1 MFDTQNLNCDQV
13 TFAKIISP
21 GQAFVRYEKISLDDI
36 YIPPMT
42 DNPVRVEGKDPVNVM
57 ALVQSFKQGIDYSR
71 MPPTVRRNP
80 RIVDGKHYTWE
91 LVTGNHRFEAFLL
104 LGYTEWI
111 FGVYEFAIDGFSY
124 EDSIR
129 TFELMENDHKPQ
141 LASSENDVVNTISR
155 LIDYGSKLVDNTEDS
170 IRRYCITYLPNM
182 HGNKRNSIVLKTMRK
197 SGTYQDIVTYTAKDT
212 FNWINSNTDYVVA
225 GNYDNKR
232 DKYGWTVLE
241 GYQYEYIMNA
251 TRKYAETGKESY
263 FICHTKAPTEKMD
276 LDAKRI
282 NMQKVFQ
289 DLEADLVE
297 VIEFYNKNKRFP
309 WNNEGFLPQNKK
321 IGEKSFI
328 PVESIKNG
336 KPKTPTVFN
345 GNHHP
350 VCIDQNLLE
359 PLNIDL
365 EEELLKSVVQ

>member
-36 YIPPMT
+36 YIPPMG
-42 DNPVRVEGKDPVNVM
+42 DNPVRVAGKDPVNVM
-57 ALVQSFKQGIDYSR
+57 ALVQSFKPGIDYSR

-111 FGVYEFAIDGFSY
+111 FGVYEFAIEGFSY
-124 EDSIR
+124 EDSVR

-141 LASSENDVVNTISR
+141 LVSAENDVVNTISR
-155 LIDYGSKLVDNTEDS
+155 LISYGSQLVDNTEDS

-182 HGNKRNSIVLKTMRK
+182 TTAKRNNIVLKTMRK

-212 FNWINSNTDYVVA
+212 FIWINSKTDYVVA
-225 GNYDNKR
+225 GNYDAKR
-232 DKYGWTVLE
+232 NKYGWTVLE

-263 FICHTKAPTEKMD
+263 FVCHTKAPTEKMD

-282 NMQKVFQ
+282 KMQSVFES
-289 DLEADLVE
+289 LEADLIE
-297 VIEFYNKNKRFP
+297 VVEFYNKNKRFP

-321 IGEKSFI
+321 INENSFI
-328 PVESIKNG
+328 PVESIKNR
-336 KPKTPTVFN
+336 KPKTPTVFD
-345 GNHHP
+345 P
-350 VCIDQNLLE
+350 NLSE
-359 PLNIDL
+359 PLNINL
-365 EEELLKSVVQ
+365 EEMAN